1 MKVCFR
7 IWFYTS
13 LTVWMWSGVALG
25 TDVFILSSS
34 DIIPY
39 NTCIE
44 GIKQSLGGYSHET
57 ITIDQD
63 LGEAR
68 KTLQKVKK
76 EQPRSVI
83 AVGPQAAYVLSRD
96 AGMLSRFFCMVLN
109 PAKLLGPQGLYS
121 GISLNISPA
130 FQIEKINEA
139 FPDRTRIGVFFNPA
153 SNQDFVEELNG
164 HARRLG
170 KQIVAFP
177 VDAQGQIADVL
188 RSKGSLIDLLLLVP
202 DDNLKN
208 TKLVEYII
216 SETLRRKIPVIGYNS
231 WFARNGALLSFIVD
245 YRQVGI
251 QAGESMRRLLQQ
263 NLPASIEIVPPG
275 TIYISVNLK
284 TAKKLGITIAPA
296 IIGQA
301 HEVVD

>member
-1 MKVCFR
+1 MKGCFS
-7 IWFYTS
+7 TLLS
-13 LTVWMWSGVALG
+13 TGLVVWLWSGAVMGA
-25 TDVFILSSS
+25 DVFILSSS

-44 GIKQSLGGYSHET
+44 GIRQSLGGTSPET

-63 LGEAR
+63 LEETR

-76 EQPRSVI
+76 QQPKYVI

-96 AGMLSRFFCMVLN
+96 ADIVNRFFCMVLN
-109 PAKLLGPQGLYS
+109 PAKLLGPQNLYA
-121 GISLNISPA
+121 GISLNIPPA

-139 FPDRTRIGVFFNPA
+139 FPERTRIGVFFNPA
-153 SNQDFVEELNG
+153 SNQDFVDELSG
-164 HARRLG
+164 HARGLG

-177 VDAQGQIADVL
+177 VNAQGQIADIL
-188 RSKGSLIDLLLLVP
+188 RAKGPLIDLLLMVP
-202 DDNLKN
+202 DENLKS

-216 SETLRRKIPVIGYNS
+216 SETLRRKIPAIGYNS

-245 YRQVGI
+245 YKQVGI
-251 QAGESMRRLLQQ
+251 QAGKTVQRLLQQ
-263 NLPASIEIVPPG
+263 DTPASAEIVPPD
-275 TIYISVNLK
+275 TIHISVNLK
-284 TAKKLGITIAPA
+284 TAQKLGITIAPA